1 MWIARALTMGSIMM
15 FAATSFL
22 QSQALAPGA
31 SNPPFVLILTLQK
44 NHIPMSEKR
53 IAILE
58 VASTG
63 DPTVLADREIMLG
76 CTPFEYRVHIEKDG
90 TGEPAKTEY
99 YRHILGDFREGDGPD
114 QSGGS
119 CVGVQLRAGSTVK
132 QSYDLSVYYDLTKPG
147 SYLLYIEF
155 FDYDGRNKTGAW
167 IRSNTAHFDVQAIS
181 NQ

>member
-1 MWIARALTMGSIMM
+1 MWIARKLTLGSIMM
-15 FAATSFL
+15 FATTSFL
-22 QSQALAPGA
+22 QSQAIAPGA
-31 SNPPFVLILTLQK
+31 SNPTFVLILAPQK
-44 NHIPMSEKR
+44 SQILMSEKR

-58 VASTG
+58 IASTS
-63 DPTVLADREIMLG
+63 DPTTLPDREILLG
-76 CTPFEYRVHIEKDG
+76 YPPSQYRIHIEKDV

-119 CVGVQLRAGSTVK
+119 CFAVPLRAGSTVK
-132 QSYDLSVYYDLTKPG
+132 QSYDLSAYYDLTKPG

-167 IRSNTAHFDVQAIS
+167 IRSNTAHFDVQADK
-181 NQ
+181 

>member
-1 MWIARALTMGSIMM
+1 MWIARKLTLGSIVM

-22 QSQALAPGA
+22 RPQALAPGS

-63 DPTVLADREIMLG
+63 APTVIADREIMLG
-76 CTPFEYRVHIEKDG
+76 CPPSQYRIHIEKDG
-90 TGEPAKTEY
+90 AGEPAKTEH
-99 YRHILGDFREGDGPD
+99 YRHMLGDFREGDGPD
-114 QSGGS
+114 QSSGS
-119 CVGVQLRAGSTVK
+119 CFAVPLRAGSTVR
-132 QSYDLSVYYDLTKPG
+132 QSYDLSAYYDLTKPG

-155 FDYDGRNKTGAW
+155 FDYDGRNKSGAW
-167 IRSNTAHFDVQAIS
+167 IRSNTAHFDVQVDK
-181 NQ
+181 

>member
-1 MWIARALTMGSIMM
+1 MWIGRALTLGSIMM

-31 SNPPFVLILTLQK
+31 SNPPFVLILTPQK

-63 DPTVLADREIMLG
+63 DPTVIADREIMLG
-76 CTPFEYRVHIEKDG
+76 CPPSSERVHIEKDG
-90 TGEPAKTEY
+90 TGEPAKTER
-99 YRHILGDFREGDGPD
+99 YRHMLGDFRKGDGPD

-119 CVGVQLRAGSTVK
+119 CVAVPLRAGSTVR
-132 QSYDLSVYYDLTKPG
+132 QSYDLSAYYDLTKPG
-147 SYLLYIEF
+147 SYLLYIEI
-155 FDYDGRNKTGAW
+155 FDKDGRNKTGVW
-167 IRSNTAHFDVQAIS
+167 IRSNTAHFDVQADR
-181 NQ
+181 